1 MGTLKCHPEDAEYE
15 EMRRELLQDGNLALR
30 SVLKQAECG
39 NESALYFI
47 GTAYLFGTN
56 GLRADLQKAIYAL
69 REAANAGSMEASYYI
84 AECLAFG
91 IGTKENLDKAKRYYH
106 FAAQSGDEALREAAM
121 KRLREL
127 KQQK

>member
-1 MGTLKCHPEDAEYE
+1 MGTLKYHPDDAEYE
-15 EMRRELLQDGNLALR
+15 EMRRELLQNSNLALQR
-30 SVLKQAECG
+30 VLKQAECG
-39 NESALYFI
+39 NVSALYFI

-56 GLRADLQKAIYAL
+56 GMHADLQKAVYAL

-91 IGTKENLDKAKRYYH
+91 IGTKENRDKAKRYYH
-106 FAAQSGDEALREAAM
+106 FAAQSSDRELCEAAM
-121 KRLREL
+121 QRLREL